1 MPESSSKQT
10 HEPLE
15 IGTEYPPPGEEA
27 AIEELRQLHL
37 KIQHVEPGP
46 SRRGEHPKQHG
57 GIWARFQVQADIP
70 REYRVGLF
78 ESPGN
83 YTALVRYSNGRYVD
97 DRQADVRGM
106 AIKVLI
112 PRDEETS
119 LQQDFILANHPVFF
133 CRNVQHTLEF
143 LAATASGT
151 PPTQLALTTH
161 PALVGFT
168 SQVKSSPLDL
178 TYWSQTPY
186 KCGNGAVKY
195 LATPSLEQEKASVT
209 LNDSPDFLREA
220 MIERLTFQKIGA
232 TFDFFVNPQTDAD
245 AMPIEDATIEW
256 KSSPVK
262 LATIMIFPQ
271 RFNSPEQM
279 QFVENLYWTPW
290 DSLPEHKPLGGI
302 NRARQGLYQDSR
314 ELRHITNGVQITPI
328 TGRESF

>member
-1 MPESSSKQT
+1 
-10 HEPLE
+10 
-15 IGTEYPPPGEEA
+15 
-27 AIEELRQLHL
+27 
-37 KIQHVEPGP
+37 
-46 SRRGEHPKQHG
+46 
-57 GIWARFQVQADIP
+57 
-70 REYRVGLF
+70 
-78 ESPGN
+78 
-83 YTALVRYSNGRYVD
+83 
-97 DRQADVRGM
+97 M

-161 PALVGFT
+161 PALIGFT

-195 LATPSLEQEKASVT
+195 LATPSLEQGKVSIT

-220 MIERLTFQKIGA
+220 MIEQLTFRKIRA

-245 AMPIEDATIEW
+245 AMPMEDATIEW
-256 KSSPVK
+256 KSLPVK
-262 LATIMIFPQ
+262 LATISIFPQ

-314 ELRHITNGVQITPI
+314 QLRHITNGVQITPI